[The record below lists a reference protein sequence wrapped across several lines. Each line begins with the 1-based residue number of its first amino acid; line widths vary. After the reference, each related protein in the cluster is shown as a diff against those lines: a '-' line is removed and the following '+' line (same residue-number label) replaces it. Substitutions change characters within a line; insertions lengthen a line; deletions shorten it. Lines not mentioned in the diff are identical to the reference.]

1 MFLEQHARPVLG
13 APAGAGCARPG
24 RLTIGRP
31 ASPPAEGGEM
41 DQERPLLAE
50 AWLGGTVLVEYVGKG
65 FGNVLG
71 TVPVFKVDR
80 GFYRLVRIVLLHVRR
95 LLPLPCSLV

>member
-1 MFLEQHARPVLG
+1 
-13 APAGAGCARPG
+13 
-24 RLTIGRP
+24 
-31 ASPPAEGGEM
+31 M

-65 FGNVLG
+65 HGDVLD

-80 GFYRLVRIVLLHVRR
+80 GFYRVLRIVLLHVHR

>member
-1 MFLEQHARPVLG
+1 
-13 APAGAGCARPG
+13 
-24 RLTIGRP
+24 
-31 ASPPAEGGEM
+31 M
-41 DQERPLLAE
+41 DQERPLLAK

-80 GFYRLVRIVLLHVRR
+80 GFYRLVRIVLLHVHR
-95 LLPLPCSLV
+95 LLPHPCSLV